1 MLPRR
6 DRTPGRASW
15 THGRHRPAGH
25 PRRGDRDLPAALAS
39 EADRLHLRPGGI
51 VLTIARIY
59 RTDERAVETADIIIP
74 AERCAL
80 VYDVPV
86 R

>member
-1 MLPRR
+1 M
-6 DRTPGRASW
+6 TS
-15 THGRHRPAGH
+15 RPA
-25 PRRGDRDLPAALAS
+25 LTS
-39 EADRLHLRPGGI
+39 EAERLRIRPGGI
-51 VLTIARIY
+51 VLVIARIY
-59 RTDERAVETADIIIP
+59 RTDERAVETADTIIP